1 MTLQFAILFPIV
13 LTLIFTTVQVALY
26 SYARSVALTAAHRG
40 VNAQRALGHRPNAG
54 YDAASDFL
62 RGFGQPYSSF
72 NPRVSTLNGEVTVI
86 VRGHTESVIPFFS
99 GFDITQ
105 SASGPVEEFQP

>member
-40 VNAQRALGHRPNAG
+40 VNAQRALGHQPNAG
-54 YDAASDFL
+54 RDAADSFL

-72 NPRVSTLNGEVTVI
+72 NPTVTTLNGEVTVI
-86 VRGHTESVIPFFS
+86 VRGHTESVIPFFT